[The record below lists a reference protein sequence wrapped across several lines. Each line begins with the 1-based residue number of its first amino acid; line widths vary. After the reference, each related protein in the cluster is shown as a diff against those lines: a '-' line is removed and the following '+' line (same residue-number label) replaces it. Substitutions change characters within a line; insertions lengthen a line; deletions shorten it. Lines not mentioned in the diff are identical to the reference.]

1 MWIYNV
7 GVFTTFSVI
16 VKFCLVES
24 SFEKNL
30 NYLKTNDSQCAFKMM
45 MDILRIITLCAVV
58 CPLCTFLP
66 VYFLKGI
73 LGTKDIVA
81 ANVKFQ
87 TLISTEL
94 WQNL

>member
-1 MWIYNV
+1 
-7 GVFTTFSVI
+7 
-16 VKFCLVES
+16 
-24 SFEKNL
+24 
-30 NYLKTNDSQCAFKMM
+30 MM
-45 MDILRIITLCAVV
+45 MDILRIITLYAAV

-66 VYFLKGI
+66 VYFLEGM

-81 ANVKFQ
+81 KFQ